1 MMEGAW
7 VDRLERRFGFL
18 AVPGLSGFVAGM
30 TAIVG
35 VLGLV
40 KPEFVD
46 ALALT
51 SGGLRA
57 GQVWRALAFI
67 VVPPPTGALWLV
79 FWILLLY
86 SCLSALET
94 AWGDFKFT
102 VFLALGVVA
111 TALGALAVGRAYGG
125 LDVTFG
131 NSYLLLAAF
140 LAFARLVPDRELL
153 IMFVLPV
160 KLRWLAAIAA
170 VLTAAQF
177 LGAGLA
183 DRVEILSGLAPYL
196 VFFGPGHWLDAKLA
210 WRRWRGGYG

>member
-1 MMEGAW
+1 MEGAW

-18 AVPGLSGFVAGM
+18 SAPGLPGFVAGM
-30 TAIVG
+30 TAVVG
-35 VLGLV
+35 VLGIF

-46 ALALT
+46 ALMLT
-51 SGGLRA
+51 SGGLDR
-57 GQVWRALAFI
+57 GQVWRALTFV

-86 SCLSALET
+86 SCLQALES
-94 AWGDFKFT
+94 AWGEFKFT
-102 VFLALGVVA
+102 VFLGLGVVA
-111 TALGALAVGRAYGG
+111 TALGALAVARAYGG
-125 LDVTFG
+125 QDVLFG

-140 LAFARLVPDRELL
+140 LAFARLVPDREIL
-153 IMFVLPV
+153 IMFILPM

-177 LGAGLA
+177 VGAGLA
-183 DRVEILSGLAPYL
+183 DRVEIASGLAPYL
-196 VFFGPGHWLDAKLA
+196 IFFGPGHWRDAKLA

>member
-1 MMEGAW
+1 MEGAW

-18 AVPGLSGFVAGM
+18 SAPGLPGFVAGM
-30 TAIVG
+30 TAVVG
-35 VLGLV
+35 VLGIF

-46 ALALT
+46 ALMLT
-51 SGGLRA
+51 SGGLGR
-57 GQVWRALAFI
+57 GQVWRALTFV

-86 SCLSALET
+86 SCLQALES
-94 AWGDFKFT
+94 AWGEFKFT
-102 VFLALGVVA
+102 VFLGLGVVA
-111 TALGALAVGRAYGG
+111 TALGALAVARAYGG
-125 LDVTFG
+125 QDVLFG

-140 LAFARLVPDRELL
+140 LAFARLVPDREIL
-153 IMFVLPV
+153 IMFILPM

-177 LGAGLA
+177 VGAGLA
-183 DRVEILSGLAPYL
+183 DRVEIASGLAPYL
-196 VFFGPGHWLDAKLA
+196 IFFGPGQWRDAKLA